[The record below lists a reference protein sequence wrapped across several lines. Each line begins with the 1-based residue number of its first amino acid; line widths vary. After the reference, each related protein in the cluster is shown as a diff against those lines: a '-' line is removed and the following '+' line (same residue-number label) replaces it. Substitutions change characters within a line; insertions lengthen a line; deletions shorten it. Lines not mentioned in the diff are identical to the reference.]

1 MALSLLQDAQTA
13 RGLAAVRTLQ
23 GMNRDEERSL
33 SVSPPLTGQRAQ
45 QHHHHLLHH
54 HHLGMG
60 HLQHHQQHLHTPSA
74 ASPASLYGGFHPA
87 AASAMG
93 MLAPQLLAANQT
105 AAAALMAAGLPMSL
119 RASLATG
126 LFPPHAA
133 LFGAWAPPTPTS
145 NNSSPPPPQ
154 SPISPALSHKSSKSL
169 KLQANNNNNNNS
181 SSNNNNHIVS
191 TTSEILPQTKKLT
204 KRKHQSSA
212 RKDLQ
217 AQQQQHLLMRSPTH
231 HGHHHHLHHSA
242 VTSPVDIPSS
252 HDMVSP
258 GPISPPTSG
267 SSPQSNGSSVE
278 LPTAAATI
286 TTTTAAAAPS
296 TPSSSA
302 AGTAGVRDPSRD
314 KVFTCKTC
322 NRSFGYKHVLQNHER
337 THTGEKPFKCPEC
350 NKRFTRDHHLK
361 THMRLHTG
369 EKPYS
374 CTHCDR
380 QFVQVANLRRH
391 LRVHTGEKPYECEM
405 CEQKFSDSNQLKAH
419 MLSHS
424 GQKPFHCDRCNSSYR
439 RRHHLLHHKCGI
451 TSPPTPA
458 ISPAMSG
465 LSADHHHHLNRFA
478 CGGSESSDISM
489 ELAKTALGGPGTG
502 SLLLHEKYPGL
513 TLPLNF
519 GPMPDPLGSPTA
531 DGGISEHDDGSLAAG
546 SSSAIDLRAASSRS
560 RTPQQQIAHV
570 KSVMPE
576 QTEPEDLSM
585 HSPRSPV
592 SMEEL
597 DELDDAATLYLKQQL
612 RQQLRHHHQ
621 HHHHGMES

>member
-33 SVSPPLTGQRAQ
+33 SVSPPLTGQRQ
-45 QHHHHLLHH
+45 Q
-54 HHLGMG
+54 HHLGMNF
-60 HLQHHQQHLHTPSA
+60 QHTP
-74 ASPASLYGGFHPA
+74 SLYGGFHPA
-87 AASAMG
+87 TASAMG

-169 KLQANNNNNNNS
+169 KLSAAAANNNNNNS
-181 SSNNNNHIVS
+181 SSTNNNHIVS
-191 TTSEILPQTKKLT
+191 TTSEIVPQAKKLT
-204 KRKHQSSA
+204 KRKHQAASRKESSA
-212 RKDLQ
+212 
-217 AQQQQHLLMRSPTH
+217 AH
-231 HGHHHHLHHSA
+231 HHHHLHHLMRSPSH
-242 VTSPVDIPSS
+242 THPHHLSIPVDIP
-252 HDMVSP
+252 VSP

-267 SSPQSNGSSVE
+267 SSPQSNGSVE
-278 LPTAAATI
+278 LPTTI
-286 TTTTAAAAPS
+286 TTTS
-296 TPSSSA
+296 TTSNSINNSSSSTSCSSVA
-302 AGTAGVRDPSRD
+302 SRDPSRD
-314 KVFTCKTC
+314 KVFTCKIC
-322 NRSFGYKHVLQNHER
+322 SRSFGYKHVLQNHER
-337 THTGEKPFKCPEC
+337 THTGEKPFECPEC
-350 NKRFTRDHHLK
+350 HKRFTRDHHLK

-405 CEQKFSDSNQLKAH
+405 CDQKFSDSNQLKAH

-439 RRHHLLHHKCGI
+439 RRHHLLHHKCGLP
-451 TSPPTPA
+451 SPPTPA
-458 ISPAMSG
+458 VSPAASG
-465 LSADHHHHLNRFA
+465 DHLSDHA
-478 CGGSESSDISM
+478 KSVCGGSESSDLSLDGLTKIP
-489 ELAKTALGGPGTG
+489 TTPGM
-502 SLLLHEKYPGL
+502 LLHQKFPGL

-519 GPMPDPLGSPTA
+519 GPLPTEVTSDA
-531 DGGISEHDDGSLAAG
+531 GTAAM
-546 SSSAIDLRAASSRS
+546 DLRASSRS
-560 RTPQQQIAHV
+560 RTPQQIAHI
-570 KSVMPE
+570 KSELPE

-597 DELDDAATLYLKQQL
+597 DELDDAATLYLKQ
-612 RQQLRHHHQ
+612 RQQLLQ
-621 HHHHGMES
+621 QQQQHHGMEL

>member
-33 SVSPPLTGQRAQ
+33 SVSPPLTGQRQ
-45 QHHHHLLHH
+45 Q
-54 HHLGMG
+54 HHLGMSF
-60 HLQHHQQHLHTPSA
+60 QHTP
-74 ASPASLYGGFHPA
+74 SLYGGFHPA
-87 AASAMG
+87 TASAMG

-169 KLQANNNNNNNS
+169 KLSAAAAANNNNNS
-181 SSNNNNHIVS
+181 SSTNNNHIVS

-204 KRKHQSSA
+204 KRKHQAASRKESA
-212 RKDLQ
+212 
-217 AQQQQHLLMRSPTH
+217 ASH
-231 HGHHHHLHHSA
+231 HHHHLHHLMRSPSHSHPHHL
-242 VTSPVDIPSS
+242 TIPVDIP
-252 HDMVSP
+252 VSP

-267 SSPQSNGSSVE
+267 SSPQSNGSVE
-278 LPTAAATI
+278 LPTTI
-286 TTTTAAAAPS
+286 TTTTTS
-296 TPSSSA
+296 NNNNTSSS
-302 AGTAGVRDPSRD
+302 TSCSSVTSRDPSRD
-314 KVFTCKTC
+314 KVFTCKIC
-322 NRSFGYKHVLQNHER
+322 SRSFGYKHVLQNHER
-337 THTGEKPFKCPEC
+337 THTGEKPFECPEC
-350 NKRFTRDHHLK
+350 HKRFTRDHHLK

-405 CEQKFSDSNQLKAH
+405 CDQKFSDSNQLKAH

-439 RRHHLLHHKCGI
+439 RRHHLLHHKCGLP
-451 TSPPTPA
+451 SPPTPA
-458 ISPAMSG
+458 VSPAASG
-465 LSADHHHHLNRFA
+465 DHLSDHA
-478 CGGSESSDISM
+478 KSVCGGSESSDLSLDGLSKIP
-489 ELAKTALGGPGTG
+489 TTPGM
-502 SLLLHEKYPGL
+502 LLHQKFPGL
-513 TLPLNF
+513 TLPLSF
-519 GPMPDPLGSPTA
+519 GPLPEVKAESG
-531 DGGISEHDDGSLAAG
+531 AA
-546 SSSAIDLRAASSRS
+546 AMDLRASSRS
-560 RTPQQQIAHV
+560 RTPQQIAHI
-570 KSVMPE
+570 KSELPE

-597 DELDDAATLYLKQQL
+597 DELDDAATLYLKQ
-612 RQQLRHHHQ
+612 RQQLLQ
-621 HHHHGMES
+621 QQQQHHGMEL

>member
-13 RGLAAVRTLQ
+13 RGLDAVRTLQ

-33 SVSPPLTGQRAQ
+33 SVSPPLTGQRQ
-45 QHHHHLLHH
+45 QHHLA
-54 HHLGMG
+54 MSF
-60 HLQHHQQHLHTPSA
+60 QHTP
-74 ASPASLYGGFHPA
+74 SLYGGFHPA
-87 AASAMG
+87 TASAMG

-105 AAAALMAAGLPMSL
+105 AAALMAAGLPMSL

-169 KLQANNNNNNNS
+169 KLSVAAANNNNNNS
-181 SSNNNNHIVS
+181 SSTNNNHIVS
-191 TTSEILPQTKKLT
+191 TTSEIVPQTKKLT
-204 KRKHQSSA
+204 KRKHQASLRKELSA
-212 RKDLQ
+212 AATQHHQHQHHHHHLQ
-217 AQQQQHLLMRSPTH
+217 HLMRSPSH
-231 HGHHHHLHHSA
+231 SHHLSM
-242 VTSPVDIPSS
+242 PVDIP
-252 HDMVSP
+252 VSP

-267 SSPQSNGSSVE
+267 SSPQSNGSVE
-278 LPTAAATI
+278 LPATI
-286 TTTTAAAAPS
+286 TTTTGAAGAAAGINN
-296 TPSSSA
+296 SSSSTSCSSVA
-302 AGTAGVRDPSRD
+302 SRDPSRD
-314 KVFTCKTC
+314 KVFTCKIC
-322 NRSFGYKHVLQNHER
+322 SRSFGYKHVLQNHER
-337 THTGEKPFKCPEC
+337 THTGEKPFECPEC
-350 NKRFTRDHHLK
+350 HKRFTRDHHLK

-405 CEQKFSDSNQLKAH
+405 CDQKFSDSNQLKAH

-439 RRHHLLHHKCGI
+439 RRHHLLHHKCGLP
-451 TSPPTPA
+451 SPPTPA
-458 ISPAMSG
+458 VSPAASG
-465 LSADHHHHLNRFA
+465 DQLSDHA
-478 CGGSESSDISM
+478 KSVCGGSESSDLSLDRLTKIP
-489 ELAKTALGGPGTG
+489 TPPGM
-502 SLLLHEKYPGL
+502 LLHQKFPGL
-513 TLPLNF
+513 TLPLSF
-519 GPMPDPLGSPTA
+519 GPLPAGDGAKA
-531 DGGISEHDDGSLAAG
+531 DAA
-546 SSSAIDLRAASSRS
+546 SAMDLRATSRS
-560 RTPQQQIAHV
+560 RTPQQIVHI
-570 KSVMPE
+570 KSELPE

-597 DELDDAATLYLKQQL
+597 DELDDAATLYLKQ
-612 RQQLRHHHQ
+612 RQQLLQQQNGNATGWSCKAEHSR
-621 HHHHGMES
+621 EA

>member
-33 SVSPPLTGQRAQ
+33 SVSPPLSGQRQ
-45 QHHHHLLHH
+45 Q
-54 HHLGMG
+54 HHLGMSF
-60 HLQHHQQHLHTPSA
+60 QHTP
-74 ASPASLYGGFHPA
+74 SLYGGFHPA
-87 AASAMG
+87 TASAMG

-169 KLQANNNNNNNS
+169 KMSAAAANNNNNS
-181 SSNNNNHIVS
+181 SSTNNNHIVS

-204 KRKHQSSA
+204 KRKHQAASRKESA
-212 RKDLQ
+212 
-217 AQQQQHLLMRSPTH
+217 ASH
-231 HGHHHHLHHSA
+231 HHHHLHHLMRSPSHSHPHHL
-242 VTSPVDIPSS
+242 TIPVDIP
-252 HDMVSP
+252 VSP

-267 SSPQSNGSSVE
+267 SSPQSNGSVE
-278 LPTAAATI
+278 LPTTI
-286 TTTTAAAAPS
+286 TTTTTS
-296 TPSSSA
+296 NNNNTSSS
-302 AGTAGVRDPSRD
+302 TSCSSVTSRDPSRD
-314 KVFTCKTC
+314 KVFTCKIC
-322 NRSFGYKHVLQNHER
+322 SRSFGYKHVLQNHER
-337 THTGEKPFKCPEC
+337 THTGEKPFECPEC
-350 NKRFTRDHHLK
+350 HKRFTRDHHLK

-405 CEQKFSDSNQLKAH
+405 CDQKFSDSNQLKAH

-439 RRHHLLHHKCGI
+439 RRHHLLHHKCGLP
-451 TSPPTPA
+451 SPPTPA
-458 ISPAMSG
+458 VSPAASG
-465 LSADHHHHLNRFA
+465 DHLSDHA
-478 CGGSESSDISM
+478 KSVCGGSESSDLSLDGLSKIP
-489 ELAKTALGGPGTG
+489 TTPGM
-502 SLLLHEKYPGL
+502 LLHQKFPGL

-519 GPMPDPLGSPTA
+519 GPLPEVKTESSTA
-531 DGGISEHDDGSLAAG
+531 AM
-546 SSSAIDLRAASSRS
+546 DLRASSRS
-560 RTPQQQIAHV
+560 RTPQQIAHI
-570 KSVMPE
+570 KSELPE

-597 DELDDAATLYLKQQL
+597 DELDDAATLYLKQ
-612 RQQLRHHHQ
+612 RQQLLQ
-621 HHHHGMES
+621 QQHGMEL

>member
-13 RGLAAVRTLQ
+13 RGLVAVRTLQ
-23 GMNRDEERSL
+23 DMNRDEERSL
-33 SVSPPLTGQRAQ
+33 SVSPPLTGQRQ
-45 QHHHHLLHH
+45 Q
-54 HHLGMG
+54 HHLGMNL
-60 HLQHHQQHLHTPSA
+60 HQH
-74 ASPASLYGGFHPA
+74 SPSLYGGFHPA
-87 AASAMG
+87 TASAMG
-93 MLAPQLLAANQT
+93 MLAPQLLANQT
-105 AAAALMAAGLPMSL
+105 AAALMAAGLPMSL

-169 KLQANNNNNNNS
+169 KLGSLNGSTHNNNNNNS
-181 SSNNNNHIVS
+181 SHNNNNHIVS
-191 TTSEILPQTKKLT
+191 TTSEILPREQKKQS
-204 KRKHQSSA
+204 KRKLQA
-212 RKDLQ
+212 RTKDL
-217 AQQQQHLLMRSPTH
+217 HHHHNLMRSPS
-231 HGHHHHLHHSA
+231 HHHHHHHHHSI
-242 VTSPVDIPSS
+242 PMDIPS
-252 HDMVSP
+252 HETMVSP

-267 SSPQSNGSSVE
+267 SSPQSNGSVE
-278 LPTAAATI
+278 LPATI
-286 TTTTAAAAPS
+286 TT
-296 TPSSSA
+296 SSS
-302 AGTAGVRDPSRD
+302 TSSSRDPSRD
-314 KVFTCKTC
+314 KVFTCKIC

-337 THTGEKPFKCPEC
+337 THTGEKPFECPEC
-350 NKRFTRDHHLK
+350 HKRFTRDHHLK

-419 MLSHS
+419 MLSHN

-465 LSADHHHHLNRFA
+465 LYDHKSA
-478 CGGSESSDISM
+478 CGSDASDISM
-489 ELAKTALGGPGTG
+489 ELSKSD
-502 SLLLHEKYPGL
+502 SLMLHQKFPGL

-519 GPMPDPLGSPTA
+519 GPLTSSP
-531 DGGISEHDDGSLAAG
+531 SEHG
-546 SSSAIDLRAASSRS
+546 SSAMDLRAGSRS
-560 RTPQQQIAHV
+560 RTPQQIVHI
-570 KSVMPE
+570 KSELPE

-597 DELDDAATLYLKQQL
+597 DELDDAATLYLKQRQQQRQL
-612 RQQLRHHHQ
+612 LQQQQQQQQQQLRHS
-621 HHHHGMES
+621 GMES

>member
-33 SVSPPLTGQRAQ
+33 SVSPPLTGQRQ
-45 QHHHHLLHH
+45 Q
-54 HHLGMG
+54 HHLGMN
-60 HLQHHQQHLHTPSA
+60 LQH
-74 ASPASLYGGFHPA
+74 SPSLYGGFHPA
-87 AASAMG
+87 TASAMG

-105 AAAALMAAGLPMSL
+105 AAALMAAGLPMSL
-119 RASLATG
+119 RASLSG

-169 KLQANNNNNNNS
+169 KLGSNHNNNNNNS
-181 SSNNNNHIVS
+181 SHNNNNHIVS
-191 TTSEILPQTKKLT
+191 TTSEILPREQKKQS
-204 KRKHQSSA
+204 KRKHQASA
-212 RKDLQ
+212 RSKDV
-217 AQQQQHLLMRSPTH
+217 
-231 HGHHHHLHHSA
+231 HGHHHHHLMRSPSHHHHHHHSI
-242 VTSPVDIPSS
+242 PMDIPSHES
-252 HDMVSP
+252 MVSP

-267 SSPQSNGSSVE
+267 SSPQSNGSVE
-278 LPTAAATI
+278 LPATI
-286 TTTTAAAAPS
+286 TTS
-296 TPSSSA
+296 SSSA
-302 AGTAGVRDPSRD
+302 TTTGASRDPSRD
-314 KVFTCKTC
+314 KVFTCKIC

-337 THTGEKPFKCPEC
+337 THTGEKPFECPEC
-350 NKRFTRDHHLK
+350 HKRFTRDHHLK

-419 MLSHS
+419 MLSHN

-465 LSADHHHHLNRFA
+465 LYDHKSA
-478 CGGSESSDISM
+478 CGSESSDLSL
-489 ELAKTALGGPGTG
+489 ELSKPDPLM
-502 SLLLHEKYPGL
+502 LHQKFPGL

-519 GPMPDPLGSPTA
+519 GPLPVPEPLASPTDLGTLAHTPNNTTTTTITTTGSTTGSP
-531 DGGISEHDDGSLAAG
+531 SEHG
-546 SSSAIDLRAASSRS
+546 SSAMDLRAGSRS
-560 RTPQQQIAHV
+560 RTPQQIVHINW
-570 KSVMPE
+570 SVLHP
-576 QTEPEDLSM
+576 
-585 HSPRSPV
+585 
-592 SMEEL
+592 
-597 DELDDAATLYLKQQL
+597 K
-612 RQQLRHHHQ
+612 
-621 HHHHGMES
+621 G

>member
-33 SVSPPLTGQRAQ
+33 SVSPPLTGQRQ
-45 QHHHHLLHH
+45 QHHLA
-54 HHLGMG
+54 MNF
-60 HLQHHQQHLHTPSA
+60 QHTP
-74 ASPASLYGGFHPA
+74 SLYGGFHPA
-87 AASAMG
+87 TASAMG

-169 KLQANNNNNNNS
+169 KLSAAAAANNNNNSTN
-181 SSNNNNHIVS
+181 NNNNHIVS
-191 TTSEILPQTKKLT
+191 TTSEIVPQSKKLS
-204 KRKHQSSA
+204 KRKLQSSA
-212 RKDLQ
+212 RKDT
-217 AQQQQHLLMRSPTH
+217 A
-231 HGHHHHLHHSA
+231 HHHLHHSHLMR
-242 VTSPVDIPSS
+242 SPSHHLSIPVDLP
-252 HDMVSP
+252 VSP

-267 SSPQSNGSSVE
+267 SSPQSNGSVE
-278 LPTAAATI
+278 LPATI
-286 TTTTAAAAPS
+286 TTTSASSAAAAAANS
-296 TPSSSA
+296 SSSA
-302 AGTAGVRDPSRD
+302 SCSSGASRDPSRD
-314 KVFTCKTC
+314 KVFTCKIC
-322 NRSFGYKHVLQNHER
+322 SRSFGYKHVLQNHER
-337 THTGEKPFKCPEC
+337 THTGEKPFECPEC
-350 NKRFTRDHHLK
+350 HKRFTRDHHLK

-405 CEQKFSDSNQLKAH
+405 CDQKFSDSNQLKAH

-439 RRHHLLHHKCGI
+439 RRHHLLHHKCGLP
-451 TSPPTPA
+451 SPPTPA
-458 ISPAMSG
+458 VSPAA
-465 LSADHHHHLNRFA
+465 SADLHLHHSDHKSV
-478 CGGSESSDISM
+478 CGGSDSSDLS
-489 ELAKTALGGPGTG
+489 LDALSKAPP
-502 SLLLHEKYPGL
+502 SALLLHQKFPGL
-513 TLPLNF
+513 TLPLAAAF
-519 GPMPDPLGSPTA
+519 GPLSDTSGAETA
-531 DGGISEHDDGSLAAG
+531 AM
-546 SSSAIDLRAASSRS
+546 DLRHSANRS
-560 RTPQQQIAHV
+560 RTPQQIAHV
-570 KSVMPE
+570 KSELPE

-597 DELDDAATLYLKQQL
+597 DELDDAATLYLKQRQL
-612 RQQLRHHHQ
+612 FH
-621 HHHHGMES
+621 HHHHGMEL

>member
-33 SVSPPLTGQRAQ
+33 SVSPPLTGQRQ
-45 QHHHHLLHH
+45 QHQ
-54 HHLGMG
+54 LGMS
-60 HLQHHQQHLHTPSA
+60 LQH
-74 ASPASLYGGFHPA
+74 SPSLYGGFHPA
-87 AASAMG
+87 TASAMG
-93 MLAPQLLAANQT
+93 MFAPQLLAANQT
-105 AAAALMAAGLPMSL
+105 AAALMAAGLPMSL

-133 LFGAWAPPTPTS
+133 LFGAWAPPTPNS

-169 KLQANNNNNNNS
+169 KLANSAAILLNNNNNS
-181 SSNNNNHIVS
+181 SSTNNNNNNNNNHIVS
-191 TTSEILPQTKKLT
+191 TTSEILPQQKKQT
-204 KRKHQSSA
+204 KRKHQASS
-212 RKDLQ
+212 RKE
-217 AQQQQHLLMRSPTH
+217 QQQQQQAALLHGNSGTTSSSSHLHHHHHLMRSP
-231 HGHHHHLHHSA
+231 HHHHHHHHHHSI
-242 VTSPVDIPSS
+242 PVDIPG

-267 SSPQSNGSSVE
+267 SSPQSNGSVE
-278 LPTAAATI
+278 LPATI
-286 TTTTAAAAPS
+286 TTSS
-296 TPSSSA
+296 T
-302 AGTAGVRDPSRD
+302 RDPSRD
-314 KVFTCKTC
+314 KVFTCKIC

-337 THTGEKPFKCPEC
+337 THTGEKPFECPEC
-350 NKRFTRDHHLK
+350 HKRFTRDHHLK

-419 MLSHS
+419 MLSHN

-465 LSADHHHHLNRFA
+465 LSDHKSA
-478 CGGSESSDISM
+478 CGSESSDISM
-489 ELAKTALGGPGTG
+489 ELAKVAAAAGTG
-502 SLLLHEKYPGL
+502 GVPPLLLHQKYPGL

-519 GPMPDPLGSPTA
+519 GPMPDPLGSPGGDLLAPTA
-531 DGGISEHDDGSLAAG
+531 PGSTTGTPSEHDG
-546 SSSAIDLRAASSRS
+546 SSAAIDLRAAGSRS
-560 RTPQQQIAHV
+560 RTPQQQIIPHHIKATTPATTTATTAEL
-570 KSVMPE
+570 PE

-597 DELDDAATLYLKQQL
+597 DELDDAATLYLKQRQRQL
-612 RQQLRHHHQ
+612 LAQQQQQ
-621 HHHHGMES
+621 HRHGMES

>member
-33 SVSPPLTGQRAQ
+33 SVSPPLTGQRQ
-45 QHHHHLLHH
+45 Q
-54 HHLGMG
+54 HHLGMNF
-60 HLQHHQQHLHTPSA
+60 QHTP
-74 ASPASLYGGFHPA
+74 SLYGGFHPA
-87 AASAMG
+87 TASAMG

-169 KLQANNNNNNNS
+169 KLSAAAAANNNNNS
-181 SSNNNNHIVS
+181 SSTNNNHIVS

-204 KRKHQSSA
+204 KRKHQAASRKESA
-212 RKDLQ
+212 
-217 AQQQQHLLMRSPTH
+217 ASH
-231 HGHHHHLHHSA
+231 HHHHLHHLMRSPSHSHPHHL
-242 VTSPVDIPSS
+242 TIPVDIP
-252 HDMVSP
+252 VSP

-267 SSPQSNGSSVE
+267 SSPQSNGSVE
-278 LPTAAATI
+278 LPTTI
-286 TTTTAAAAPS
+286 TTTTTS
-296 TPSSSA
+296 NNNNTSSS
-302 AGTAGVRDPSRD
+302 TSCSSVTSRDPSRD
-314 KVFTCKTC
+314 KVFTCKIC
-322 NRSFGYKHVLQNHER
+322 SRSFGYKHVLQNHER
-337 THTGEKPFKCPEC
+337 THTGEKPFECPEC
-350 NKRFTRDHHLK
+350 HKRFTRDHHLK

-405 CEQKFSDSNQLKAH
+405 CDQKFSDSNQLKAH

-439 RRHHLLHHKCGI
+439 RRHHLLHHKCGLP
-451 TSPPTPA
+451 SPPTPA
-458 ISPAMSG
+458 VSPAASG
-465 LSADHHHHLNRFA
+465 DHLSDHA
-478 CGGSESSDISM
+478 KSVCGGSESSDLSLDGLSKIP
-489 ELAKTALGGPGTG
+489 TTPGM
-502 SLLLHEKYPGL
+502 LLHQKFPGL

-519 GPMPDPLGSPTA
+519 GPLPEVKA
-531 DGGISEHDDGSLAAG
+531 DSGAA
-546 SSSAIDLRAASSRS
+546 AMDLRASSRS
-560 RTPQQQIAHV
+560 RTPQQIAHI
-570 KSVMPE
+570 KSELPE

-597 DELDDAATLYLKQQL
+597 DELDDAATLYLKQ
-612 RQQLRHHHQ
+612 RQQLLQ
-621 HHHHGMES
+621 QQQQHHGMEL